1 MATVFLS
8 YSRDDSAR
16 VRLLA
21 GALERAGHTVWWDKH
36 IPGGDEYAKA
46 IEKALDTADAVVV
59 AWSRSAVQ
67 SAWVRDEAAAG
78 RDSGRLVPLTLDG
91 CPPPLG
97 FRQYQT
103 IDLSSWTG
111 RPGAAQLATLADAV
125 AARTDRDRAP
135 DAKPQRAKIGLAPD
149 RKRWFAAA
157 AAAVLLIAGAGLFYP
172 RVGLLAG
179 SGSLAPRV
187 SLARFELSSGLSGD
201 LARAMN
207 EEILAAF
214 GAENA
219 VAVTTAGIS
228 GSKSAPFVL
237 GGSIRK
243 IDEALRFTVNLK
255 DSRSGMV
262 VWSQAFDRAAAD
274 PLAPRQVSVAASQ
287 VVRCGLWGASSYPR
301 RMPDQA
307 LSLYLQFCNELWG
320 GSADEQR
327 IFDAA
332 KRVTTAVPDF
342 SFGWSSLALA
352 AVPLSHRAG
361 SIDSDQLR
369 EQASEAAQKSIRL
382 DRLNPEGYMAMAGL
396 LPLDRYAEREQLLRK
411 AISVRPTECGC
422 ERMAYGDFL
431 TSVGRVEE
439 AVEQYERAR
448 AMMPLAPFTNV
459 RLAQALFVV
468 GRHQDAERILGQ
480 TIEIWP
486 DAATLRLLKLKSAY
500 WTGRYDEA
508 IPILRGTGLHL
519 TDGQRDALEV
529 TFQALASNDPASRE
543 RAASAL
549 QEMASNPRRNDRLI
563 VAGLAALDADGA
575 ALQAARNLIRERGPP
590 LADVLFEPNLAEA
603 SATPNYA
610 ALVRQL
616 GLAGYWQSTRQIPD
630 ICRQSRQPT
639 FCTGA

>member
-8 YSRDDSAR
+8 YARDDAAR

-21 GALERAGHTVWWDKH
+21 GALERAGHIVWWDKH

-59 AWSRSAVQ
+59 AWSETSVR

-78 RDSGRLVPLTLDG
+78 RDSGRLVPVTLDG
-91 CPPPLG
+91 CAPPLG

-111 RPGAAQLATLADAV
+111 RAGARQLATLKEAV
-125 AARTDRDRAP
+125 AAKADRDQPAEAAARP
-135 DAKPQRAKIGLAPD
+135 AKVGLPP
-149 RKRWFAAA
+149 RRGRWIAAA
-157 AAAVLLIAGAGLFYP
+157 AAAALVAAVGLFYP

-187 SLARFELSSGLSGD
+187 SLAQFELSSGLSRD
-201 LARAMN
+201 LSRAMN

-228 GSKSAPFVL
+228 GSASAPFVL

-243 IDEALRFTVNLK
+243 IDDALRFTVNLK

-262 VWSQAFDRAAAD
+262 IWSNAFDRAAAD
-274 PLAPRQVSVAASQ
+274 PLGPRQVSVAASQ

-332 KRVTTAVPDF
+332 RRVTAAVPDF
-342 SFGWSSLALA
+342 SFGWSALALA
-352 AVPLSHRAG
+352 AVPLSHRSG
-361 SIDSDQLR
+361 SADADTLR
-369 EQASEAAQKSIRL
+369 KQATEAAEKSIRL

-396 LPLDRYAEREQLLRK
+396 LPLDRYAEREQLLKK

-439 AVEQYERAR
+439 AVEQYDRAR

-468 GRHQDAERILGQ
+468 GRHEDAERILGQ
-480 TIEIWP
+480 MLEVWP
-486 DAATLRLLKLKSAY
+486 DATSLRLLKLKSAY
-500 WTGRYDEA
+500 WTGRYDQA
-508 IPILRGTGLHL
+508 IPMLREPGLHL
-519 TDGQRDALEV
+519 TDGQRDALAV
-529 TFQALASNDPASRE
+529 TFKALASNDSAARG

-549 QEMASNPRRNDRLI
+549 QEMAANPRRNDRLI
-563 VAGLAALDADGA
+563 VAGLAALDADA
-575 ALQAARNLIRERGPP
+575 AAIQAARNLIRERGPT

-616 GLAGYWQSTRQIPD
+616 GLANYWKSTRQIPD
-630 ICRQSRQPT
+630 ICRQFRKPI